1 MAKNRNR
8 NPYKIWIIIGFI
20 IIAFL
25 VFRFGASA
33 GQSGALSF
41 GDKIGIVA
49 LEGPIFSSERVIY
62 ELNKMTERSDVK
74 AIVFRINSPG
84 GTVAPS
90 QEIYEK
96 IKKLNDRIPIIVSVG
111 SLAASGGY
119 YAALESEKIVANKGS
134 IVGSIGVILD
144 YPVAVELLNKIG
156 LRFETLTSGELKDA
170 GSPTRAVTKKDR
182 EFFQSVIND
191 LHAQFI
197 NAVSE
202 GRSMAITEVTKLADG
217 RIFTGEQA
225 VELGLIDTIGTYEDA
240 IKIAGEIVGIPGK
253 PKTIQLRKESKTV
266 FDFLLGYAKQ
276 NLDSWTSFTPAFRW
290 KWE

>member
-1 MAKNRNR
+1 MEKNRNR
-8 NPYKIWIIIGFI
+8 NPYKIWIIVGFI

-25 VFRFGASA
+25 AFRFGASA

-266 FDFLLGYAKQ
+266 IDFLLGYAKQ
-276 NLDSWTSFTPAFRW
+276 NIDSWTSFTPAYRW

>member
-276 NLDSWTSFTPAFRW
+276 NIDSWTSFTPAFRW